1 MQVNQLSQ
9 DENVVVGDGGREKEM
24 EMVILQQD
32 ALIKVLQTQCW
43 ELLKK
48 SSDDVQT

>member
-1 MQVNQLSQ
+1 M
-9 DENVVVGDGGREKEM
+9 GDGGREREM

-48 SSDDVQT
+48 SGDDVQTWITMDEDMIRPQ